1 MAKIGVFGGTFNPIH
16 FGHIHLAVSLK
27 EAKGLDQ
34 VIFSPNYASPFTEK
48 KDTLLATP
56 QQRFEMVSL
65 ALDGIPGCSATD
77 YEIKR
82 PGLSYTI
89 DLVRYIRSSFCKP
102 QDELFLLLADDVLEA
117 FSRWK
122 NKEELLDLA
131 IPLVGSRKDLTKD
144 PLLDPR
150 LQEIFDKGR
159 VATPIMEISASNIRN
174 RLKKELYCGHLVPQK
189 VLDYIL
195 LNKLYL

>member
-1 MAKIGVFGGTFNPIH
+1 MAKIGIFGGTFNPIH
-16 FGHIHLAVSLK
+16 FGHIHLALSLK
-27 EAKGLDQ
+27 EAKQLDQ

-56 QQRFEMVSL
+56 QQRFEMVRL
-65 ALDGIPGCSATD
+65 ALEGVPGCIPTD

-82 PGLSYTI
+82 PGPSYTI
-89 DLVRYIRSSFCKP
+89 ELARHIKSACTP
-102 QDELFLLLADDVLEA
+102 QDELFLLLAEDVREG

-122 NKEELLDLA
+122 DKEELLSIVA
-131 IPLVGSRKDLTKD
+131 PLIGSRKSLTND
-144 PLLDPR
+144 PLLDLK
-150 LQEIFDKGR
+150 LQKILDKGR
-159 VATPIMEISASNIRN
+159 VSTPFIEINASNIRN
-174 RLKKELYCGHLVPQK
+174 RLKKDLYCGHLVPRK

>member
-1 MAKIGVFGGTFNPIH
+1 MARIGIFGGTFNPIH
-16 FGHIHLAVSLK
+16 FGHIHLALSLK

-65 ALDGIPGCSATD
+65 ALEDIPGCIPTD

-82 PGLSYTI
+82 PGPSYTI
-89 DLVRYIRSSFCKP
+89 DLARHVRSKFCKP
-102 QDELFLLLADDVLEA
+102 QDELFLLLAEDVLEG

-122 NKEELLDLA
+122 DKEDLLALA
-131 IPLVGSRKDLTKD
+131 TPLVGSRKSLAKD
-144 PLLDPR
+144 SFFDPKLKKVLDR
-150 LQEIFDKGR
+150 GR
-159 VATPIMEISASNIRN
+159 VSTPIMEISASNTRN
-174 RLKKELYCGHLVPQK
+174 RLKKDLYCGHLVPGK

>member
-1 MAKIGVFGGTFNPIH
+1 M
-16 FGHIHLAVSLK
+16 
-27 EAKGLDQ
+27 
-34 VIFSPNYASPFTEK
+34 
-48 KDTLLATP
+48 LATP

-77 YEIKR
+77 CEIKR

-131 IPLVGSRKDLTKD
+131 IPLVGSRKVLTED

-150 LQEIFDKGR
+150 LREILDRGR
-159 VATPIMEISASNIRN
+159 VATPIMEISASNVRN